1 MRVLAL
7 ATFSLLAAGLVG
19 CGEPA
24 RHRCDRCGAQRPSAD
39 QPVEVLPAPVLQV
52 SHAPSLLFDRV
63 PGRYSAT
70 DFAYRSDWPSTN
82 SYYSPGEV
90 IYYHMYDID
99 YQGPGLNPWNSS
111 YRRFTTR
118 RAGAGYR

>member
-7 ATFSLLAAGLVG
+7 AVFSLLAGGLMG
-19 CGEPA
+19 CGEPTA
-24 RHRCDRCGAQRPSAD
+24 YSCDRCGARMLPAD
-39 QPVEVLPAPVLQV
+39 RPVEVLPAPVLQA
-52 SHAPSLLFDRV
+52 SYAPSLLFDRV

-82 SYYSPGEV
+82 SYYSPGEA
-90 IYYHMYDID
+90 IDYDMYSVD
-99 YQGPGLNPWNSS
+99 YQGPNFSPWNST

-118 RAGAGYR
+118 RSGTGYR